1 MKELL
6 IAITGIVL
14 GIILMISY
22 SNADEKKDKT
32 TQKLIWA
39 LLGLLTL
46 IACFS

>member
-14 GIILMISY
+14 GIILMISF

-32 TQKLIWA
+32 TQKLIWV
-39 LLGLLTL
+39 LLGL
-46 IACFS
+46 